1 MKPTLLDYFLTKFM
15 HREDSSI
22 ASEPRMAGYSD
33 DSPKSVEEIASSHYT
48 ICAYARQAL
57 QEDNK
62 KAARSG
68 NQRHGSHPLFRSLVI
83 VMDDKERNLV
93 WAEREAL
100 LVRTDKSNDLHI
112 GSSESIS
119 VDSESQSEGR
129 A

>member
-15 HREDSSI
+15 HREDSRI
-22 ASEPRMAGYSD
+22 ASEPRLFAKLMASYSD

-62 KAARSG
+62 KTNRSG
-68 NQRHGSHPLFRSLVI
+68 NQRHGLHPLFRSLVI
-83 VMDDKERNLV
+83 DLV

-100 LVRTDKSNDLHI
+100 LVRTDTSNDLHI

-119 VDSESQSEGR
+119 VESESQSEGR